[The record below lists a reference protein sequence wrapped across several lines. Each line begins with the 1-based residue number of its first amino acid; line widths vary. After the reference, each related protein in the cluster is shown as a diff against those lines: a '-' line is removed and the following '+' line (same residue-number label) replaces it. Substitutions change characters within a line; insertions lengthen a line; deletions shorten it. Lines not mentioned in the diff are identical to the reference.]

1 MENSV
6 EFRYIFILILFL
18 GVRIYYRVKLLIL
31 RSVVF
36 SYSLVEKR
44 YIGIVSVILIT
55 IVMIIFINVFIRLVF
70 RLRFEIIS
78 FKISIYLFVLVF
90 LCIRL
95 LTNLNFKIFSYEK
108 IKNFK
113 EIWVLSVYELDKFI
127 FSSIF
132 YLIQFIR
139 ALNNVKLIM
148 LINWWVMILFVY
160 FF

>member
-95 LTNLNFKIFSYEK
+95 LTNLNFK
-108 IKNFK
+108 NFFLWENK
-113 EIWVLSVYELDKFI
+113 KF
-127 FSSIF
+127 
-132 YLIQFIR
+132 
-139 ALNNVKLIM
+139 
-148 LINWWVMILFVY
+148 
-160 FF
+160 